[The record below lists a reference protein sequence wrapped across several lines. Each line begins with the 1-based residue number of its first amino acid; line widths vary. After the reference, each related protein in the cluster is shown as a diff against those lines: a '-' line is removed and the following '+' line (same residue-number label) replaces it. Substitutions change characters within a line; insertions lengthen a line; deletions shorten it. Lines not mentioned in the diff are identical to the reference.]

1 MRTILTTLTTTVLST
16 TAIVL
21 LLSVTI
27 PSAKAAS
34 IGEDLATICS
44 WYESL
49 TSESQYKHFTLKDK
63 FNFVFD
69 PKTQADIKYTSMRMY
84 YSALRTTEAQQ
95 RYDLMQA
102 YASGSLGKDWQCP
115 SMKTIMQEFIS
126 LDRLFQYSP
135 Q

>member
-34 IGEDLATICS
+34 IAEDLATICG

-49 TSESQYKHFTLKDK
+49 STENQYKDFSLKDK

-69 PKTQADIKYTSMRMY
+69 PKTQAGIKYTSMRMY
-84 YSALRTTEAQQ
+84 YSALRTTEAPQ

-102 YASGSLGKDWQCP
+102 YASGTLGKDWQCP
-115 SMKTIMQEFIS
+115 SMKAIMQEFNS